1 MRNNFIHWHYLM
13 CPTLLTFTCI
23 LFLNCNNRK
32 IEYADTLKQCN
43 DKLAETGRIDIALS
57 PECVVGSVFPRFECT
72 TINDQKIDAAYFK
85 GKVSIVNFWFENC
98 APCVAEVPGFNQ
110 LVKTYGK
117 DKLRYLAISSD
128 SQENVATF
136 LKQHEWDFDHVGDG
150 KSLIKDVFQLAWGYP
165 TTFLVDQNGIIVK
178 NISGG
183 TSDVSA
189 VQHIQEQLM
198 PSIDRL
204 LKGN

>member
-1 MRNNFIHWHYLM
+1 MD
-13 CPTLLTFTCI
+13 
-23 LFLNCNNRK
+23 
-32 IEYADTLKQCN
+32 E
-43 DKLAETGRIDIALS
+43 LAKNGQTALELS
-57 PECVVGSVFPRFECT
+57 TECVVGSVFPSFECT
-72 TINDQKIDAAYFK
+72 TITHQKIDATYFK

-128 SQENVATF
+128 SQEDVAVF
-136 LKQHEWDFDHVGDG
+136 LKDHAWDFDHVGDG
-150 KSLIKDVFQLAWGYP
+150 ASLIKDVFHRAWGYP

-178 NISGG
+178 CISGG
-183 TSDVSA
+183 KTDATA
-189 VQHIQEQLM
+189 VQHIQEELM

-204 LKGN
+204 LKGSL